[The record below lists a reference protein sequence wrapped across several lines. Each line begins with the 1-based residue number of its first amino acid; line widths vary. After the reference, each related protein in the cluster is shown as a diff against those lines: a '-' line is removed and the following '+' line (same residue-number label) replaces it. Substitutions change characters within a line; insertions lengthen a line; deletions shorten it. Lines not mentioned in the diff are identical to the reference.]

1 MNERTTKVTMSSS
14 GVEKL
19 VEALRSGALV
29 EYDIQPMMDSP
40 DELFRIEQEK
50 YLLVNKLLLKNLYFK
65 WRGEFLA
72 QQEHRILH
80 TSVSLDELS
89 RLILI
94 VNPNLLSAWS
104 YRKHQLMISRKNDES
119 NDHLVTSELSFCRLV
134 LMKHVKCEPAY
145 VHRRWLVRRTICDGG
160 GGGLVDRNLV
170 LSELKLV
177 VECLAPKIKS
187 NYYCWTYFIWLL
199 QLLDASS
206 LVDYAHAHFTANA
219 LLTNPSDFCVFNAR
233 LQLLKNIFE
242 KTKNSSQQLA
252 QLVVDE
258 LATIDDIL
266 IRCAAYS
273 TTWNYTK
280 YFYLFLNQNTQIISL
295 VLGSL
300 DIDKL
305 DNELTQRFLK
315 NLNGYFCKLDPNE
328 IKNLDL
334 RVEHSESQ
342 VVKYMLLR
350 QLMIARVIV
359 KLYESNEKYD
369 KIRNLEENFR
379 KFFQKFLI
387 L

>member
-1 MNERTTKVTMSSS
+1 MNEGTTKMT
-14 GVEKL
+14 EKL
-19 VEALRSGALV
+19 VEALSSGALI
-29 EYDIQPMMDSP
+29 EYDIQPMMGSP

-72 QQEHRILH
+72 QHEQRVLH
-80 TSVSLDELS
+80 TSVSLDQLS

-104 YRKHQLMISRKNDES
+104 YRKHQLISRKND
-119 NDHLVTSELSFCRLV
+119 DLVTSELSFCRLV
-134 LMKHVKCEPAY
+134 LMKHVKCESAY
-145 VHRRWLVRRTICDGG
+145 VHRRWLVRRTICGG
-160 GGGLVDRNLV
+160 RSVDCNLV

-206 LVDYAHAHFTANA
+206 LVDYANAHFTSNA
-219 LLTNPSDFCVFNAR
+219 LLTNPSDFCVLNAR

-242 KTKNSSQQLA
+242 KTKNSDQQLA

-258 LATIDDIL
+258 LTTIDDIL

-280 YFYLFLNQNTQIISL
+280 YFYLFLNQNTEVISS

-315 NLNGYFCKLDPNE
+315 NLKGYFCKLDENE

-334 RVEHSESQ
+334 RVDNSESQ
-342 VVKYMLLR
+342 VCLKYLLLR
-350 QLMIARVIV
+350 QLMIARVV
-359 KLYESNEKYD
+359 VRLYESDEKYD

-379 KFFQKFLI
+379 KFFHKFLI